1 MHTKYV
7 CKAPMPT
14 PVLHKFECRTIDAD
28 LIKGKSMAIKKALH
42 DKMIEAQTHQA
53 NNTAEGAEVLTQIHN
68 SDITHKGMQNLKST
82 LLNGKSID
90 NSTIVMEMTALVEA
104 VAKHEKD
111 LEVLKAGEKNRV
123 NKAMEHDK
131 DLLETDTTQLKFARE
146 QIVLDIEKLINDK
159 GQQFTTD
166 HMKLMEELAVG
177 EAAQTAIRAR
187 LDELRRQHDETVN
200 KIRVEGDS
208 SLAAVITDAQMKVM
222 IRQYNLSMSREVVNE
237 DYRIDVDNIT
247 RAMDVKTSRFLNI
260 ESLLVDSNLVMSTE
274 EVDDK
279 VIDGVCPPTPPWPG
293 VVNLTKHVP
302 PPPPPAPVKK

>member
-1 MHTKYV
+1 
-7 CKAPMPT
+7 
-14 PVLHKFECRTIDAD
+14 
-28 LIKGKSMAIKKALH
+28 
-42 DKMIEAQTHQA
+42 
-53 NNTAEGAEVLTQIHN
+53 
-68 SDITHKGMQNLKST
+68 
-82 LLNGKSID
+82 
-90 NSTIVMEMTALVEA
+90 
-104 VAKHEKD
+104 
-111 LEVLKAGEKNRV
+111 
-123 NKAMEHDK
+123 MEHDK

-222 IRQYNLSMSREVVNE
+222 IRQYNLVMSRGVDSD

-247 RAMDVKTSRFLNI
+247 RAMDVKL
-260 ESLLVDSNLVMSTE
+260 SL
-274 EVDDK
+274 
-279 VIDGVCPPTPPWPG
+279 I
-293 VVNLTKHVP
+293 HI
-302 PPPPPAPVKK
+302 